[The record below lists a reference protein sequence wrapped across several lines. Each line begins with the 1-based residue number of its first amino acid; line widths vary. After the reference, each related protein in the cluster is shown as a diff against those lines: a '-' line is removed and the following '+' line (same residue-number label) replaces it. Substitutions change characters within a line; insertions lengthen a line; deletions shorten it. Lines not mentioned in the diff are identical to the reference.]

1 MTYQKFF
8 IKKAHMIFSIIQKR
22 RSIRKFR
29 NKTVDKKKIELLTQ
43 AVLMSPSSRD
53 RKPWEFI
60 FVTDRESLDKLSRAK
75 QHGSA
80 HLSNAPLGIVICADS
95 NKSDVWVEDASIA
108 AAFLQLAAESEGLTS
123 CWIQI
128 RKRMHND
135 NKTAQE
141 YVSELLNIPEKLKV
155 LCILAVGYPDEI
167 KSPHRKEDLQ
177 FDKVYQEVYGK
188 AP

>member
-1 MTYQKFF
+1 MTHQKIF
-8 IKKAHMIFSIIQKR
+8 IKETHMLFSIIQNR
-22 RSIRKFR
+22 RSIRKFS
-29 NKTVDKKKIELLTQ
+29 KKAVDKKKIELLTQ

-60 FVTDRESLDKLSRAK
+60 FVTDRESLDKLSRTR
-75 QHGSA
+75 QFGSA

-108 AAFLQLAAESEGLTS
+108 AIFLQLAAESEGLKS

-128 RKRMHND
+128 RERMHNE

-141 YVSELLNIPEKLKV
+141 YVSELLNIPQKMKV
-155 LCILAVGYPDEI
+155 LCIIAVGYPDEI

-177 FDKVYQEVYGK
+177 FDKVYLEVYGK
-188 AP
+188 GL